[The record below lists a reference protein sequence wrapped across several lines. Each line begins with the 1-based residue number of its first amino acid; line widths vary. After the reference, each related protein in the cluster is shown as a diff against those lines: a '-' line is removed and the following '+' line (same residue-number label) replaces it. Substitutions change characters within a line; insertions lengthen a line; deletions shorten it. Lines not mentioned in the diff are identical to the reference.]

1 MFQGLRT
8 VIYLVKPKDLD
19 KAKQWYTKLFK
30 KAPYFDQ
37 PFYVGFNVGGF
48 EFGLNPS
55 EEKITLGTNVQAYW
69 GVSNIESA
77 MQECLKLEARK
88 KSDIQNVGDD
98 IKVATICDPFG
109 NILGLIENPCFKIEQ

>member
-8 VIYLVKPKDLD
+8 VIYLIKPEKLD
-19 KAKQWYTKLFK
+19 DAKKWYTKLFK

-48 EFGLNPS
+48 EFGLHPT
-55 EEKITLGTNVQAYW
+55 EDKITLGTNVQAYW

-77 MQECLKLEARK
+77 LKDCLALEA
-88 KSDIQNVGDD
+88 SVNSEIQNVGDD
-98 IKVATICDPFG
+98 IKVATIQDPFG
-109 NILGLIENPCFKIEQ
+109 NILGLIENPNFKIEN